1 MQASTRT
8 KQGIPENSSI
18 REKDRSSNV
27 GDLVRYVRANPKE
40 SHMVYQVAATLDDDD
55 GSWVLLVEEDED
67 CPDAPIAPGIW
78 GGFGCWEESKE
89 FVVVS

>member
-1 MQASTRT
+1 M
-8 KQGIPENSSI
+8 SI
-18 REKDRSSNV
+18 KV

-89 FVVVS
+89 FVVVSQ